1 LPHAPAVPWNPPLGQ
16 NSLPLPVGYTAGA
29 RVLNLGRL
37 VDRSYYV
44 QNNML
49 RMDERNMVAG
59 IVETFDLI
67 PGVVGLRARYG
78 RDTTGD
84 GVLDEPLDNDTA
96 DLIAK
101 GAGGDNTLVAVQ
113 ISLIVRSGN
122 WERTEVS
129 PATIDY
135 WPGETLAIGP
145 DDRHYR
151 YRVFQTVVPLKNMI
165 WNN

>member
-1 LPHAPAVPWNPPLGQ
+1 
-16 NSLPLPVGYTAGA
+16 
-29 RVLNLGRL
+29 
-37 VDRSYYV
+37 
-44 QNNML
+44 ML
-49 RMDERNMVAG
+49 RMEERNLADG
-59 IVETFDLI
+59 SLTIFDLI
-67 PGVVGLRARYG
+67 PGVIGLRARYG
-78 RDTTGD
+78 RDTNAD
-84 GVLDEPLDNDTA
+84 GVLEDSEFDNETA

-101 GAGGDNTLVAVQ
+101 GANGDNTLVAVQ